1 VSAPLLAVDGLAIRF
16 AAREGPVVALRDLGF
31 ELGAGEILGVV
42 GESGSGKSQL
52 ALAVMGLSPPTAT
65 VTGQVRF
72 EGRDLLALP
81 ERDRRALRGDRLA
94 MVFQDPM
101 SALNPYLRIGDQ
113 MALALRQHRRVSAR
127 AAREACA
134 AMLATVQVTDPGRRL
149 AMYPHE
155 LSGGMRQ
162 RVLIATALLSRPAL
176 LIADEPTTALDVT
189 VQAEILRLFSA
200 LRREHGTAI
209 LFITHDLGVVAGL
222 CDRALVLRRG
232 ERVEAGPV
240 AQVLAAP
247 AADYTRALLAAVPRL
262 DRPGP
267 ELPAAPGPPVL
278 VAERVGVRFVLPR
291 RWPWTPAPVLTA
303 VADVD
308 FTLHAGETLG
318 VVGESGSGKST
329 LARAVLRLVPATG
342 RVVLLGRD
350 LATLDRAALRA
361 ARPAAPLVFQ
371 DPFAALDPRFTVR
384 EIVAEP
390 LTVTAPGLPP
400 AAVDARVAAALVGV
414 GLDPAAMDRYPHEF
428 SGGQCQRIGIA
439 RALVVDPAVVICD
452 EPVSA
457 LDVTVQ
463 AQVVELLRAAQAR
476 RGLALV
482 FIAHDLAVVRA
493 LSHRLLV
500 MYLGRVVES
509 GPAARIYA
517 EPRHPYTRLLL
528 AAVPEPVPGSR
539 QFHTAPGASGELPS
553 PLAPPSGCAFRG
565 RCALAAPRCAR
576 EAPALRAVAGR
587 AVACHRA
594 DEPEVLTA

>member
-1 VSAPLLAVDGLAIRF
+1 MTAPLLAVDGLSIRF
-16 AAREGPVVALRDLGF
+16 AAREGPAVALRDLGF

-65 VTGQVRF
+65 VTGRIRF
-72 EGRDLLALP
+72 EGRELLALP
-81 ERDRRALRGDRLA
+81 ERERRALRGDRLA

-101 SALNPYLRIGDQ
+101 SALNPYLRIGEQ
-113 MALALRQHRRVSAR
+113 MALALRRHRRLSAR

-162 RVLIATALLSRPAL
+162 RVLIATALLTRPAL

-209 LFITHDLGVVAGL
+209 LFITHDLGIVAGL

-267 ELPAAPGPPVL
+267 ELPAEPGPPVL
-278 VAERVGVRFVLPR
+278 AAERVGVRFTLPR
-291 RWPWTPAPVLTA
+291 RWPWQAAPVLTA

-308 FTLHAGETLG
+308 FALRAGETLG

-350 LATLDRAALRA
+350 LATLDREALRA

-384 EIVAEP
+384 ELVAEP
-390 LTVTAPGLPP
+390 LTVTAPGLPV
-400 AAVDARVAAALVGV
+400 AAVDARVAAALAGV

-463 AQVVELLRAAQAR
+463 AQVVELLRDAQAR

-539 QFHTAPGASGELPS
+539 QFHGAPGAGGELPS

-576 EAPALRAVAGR
+576 EAPALRTVAGR
-587 AVACHRA
+587 DVACHRA